1 MNEEIDKTQK
11 ELEDE
16 VDSLVEELESKPL
29 IVGDGIERIS
39 ELIKKLTPH
48 AEEKKL
54 EEEKPE
60 KDIRAQIQEMKIPG
74 KIKLAMF
81 GNAVCR
87 GLLINDKN
95 RLIQQFVLRNPKLT
109 MKEVEEFSKNS
120 NLSEHVLR
128 SIADKREFVA
138 LYQVKLGLV
147 LNPKTPL
154 DVSMKWIRYIQSS
167 DLKRISK
174 SKGIPQVVASA
185 AKKRLDEGEKK

>member
-1 MNEEIDKTQK
+1 MSEEVEKEQK
-11 ELEDE
+11 ELEAQ

-29 IVGDGIERIS
+29 IIGDGIERIS
-39 ELIKKLTPH
+39 ELIKKLTPP
-48 AEEKKL
+48 AEEKEL

-109 MKEVEEFSKNS
+109 IKEVEEFSKNA
-120 NLSEHVLR
+120 NLSENVLR
-128 SIADKREFVA
+128 SIADKREFIA
-138 LYQVKLGLV
+138 AYQVKLGLV

-154 DVSMKWIRYIQSS
+154 DVSLKWIRYIQSS

-185 AKKRLDEGEKK
+185 AKKRLEEGDK